1 MYLEVFKIWKNNGF
15 LSMFCI
21 LLRVHLTSLTGR
33 LIQHSIEN
41 VDWMKE
47 ILECR
52 KILMHVN
59 NRIAIPVSFLAVTNL
74 SYGFAALTYLFK
86 EYDFRDSASKDNLL
100 HIANILLCFSIG
112 TFPFFQAGLVT
123 SACKTVKDNGHQ
135 IRVRP
140 FVYNNTNTDD
150 LNSTLLFASTLNM
163 SAKLFGMPIQTN
175 YLAFIC

>member
-1 MYLEVFKIWKNNGF
+1 M
-15 LSMFCI
+15 
-21 LLRVHLTSLTGR
+21 
-33 LIQHSIEN
+33 
-41 VDWMKE
+41 
-47 ILECR
+47 ECR

-175 YLAFIC
+175 YLAFIMLSIFIATLTLGMSVILF